1 MSQPQLWCSGS
12 KVKLN
17 DIKMI
22 EIPAAREIKLLTGN
36 RSRRLSSS
44 RDGGEGG
51 SRDDQ
56 SNWI

>member
-1 MSQPQLWCSGS
+1 MWCSGS

-22 EIPAAREIKLLTGN
+22 EIPAAREIKLLIRN